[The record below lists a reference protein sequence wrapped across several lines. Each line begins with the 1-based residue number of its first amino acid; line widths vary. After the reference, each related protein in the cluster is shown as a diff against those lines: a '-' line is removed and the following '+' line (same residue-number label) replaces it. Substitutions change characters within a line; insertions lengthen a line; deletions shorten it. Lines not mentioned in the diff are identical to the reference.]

1 MTLLP
6 KPDNGTAARTLPT
19 RPETSRRTGRAD
31 TRDRILAAAAA
42 VAHEVGP
49 AHLSLDAVAAEA
61 GVSKGGLLYHFPTK
75 QALLVAIIETQ
86 LATVEQAIEAATRP
100 PGQPNGAAR
109 ALIEAFRAMMKCKG
123 DPPTGVFAALAE
135 NPALIEPVRAHN
147 CRTAERLKNSAD
159 PERAL
164 IAFYAIEGMRAL
176 HLFQA
181 DPLDQAERDRV
192 LDAITGLLDP
202 D

>member
-6 KPDNGTAARTLPT
+6 KDDNGTAARRLPP
-19 RPETSRRTGRAD
+19 RPETSRRSGRPD
-31 TRDRILAAAAA
+31 TRERILAAATA

-86 LATVEQAIEAATRP
+86 LATVERAIEAATRP

-109 ALIEAFRAMMKCKG
+109 ALIEAFRAMMLCKG
-123 DPPTGVFAALAE
+123 DPPAGVFAALAE

-147 CRTAERLKNSAD
+147 CRTVERLKKSAD
-159 PERAL
+159 PECAL

-181 DPLDQAERDRV
+181 DPLDPIERDRV

-202 D
+202 A